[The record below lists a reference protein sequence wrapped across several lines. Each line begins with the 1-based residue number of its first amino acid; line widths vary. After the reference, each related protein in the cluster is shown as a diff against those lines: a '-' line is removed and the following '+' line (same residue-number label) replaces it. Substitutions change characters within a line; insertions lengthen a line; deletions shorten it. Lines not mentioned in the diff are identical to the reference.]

1 MMNISGC
8 QYFRFFARD
17 IYHGTIACQACYFW
31 LGVVRH
37 AQSCPDISRLTTEE
51 FVWPVGGMVVLRII

>member
-17 IYHGTIACQACYFW
+17 IYHGTIACQAVISGCV
-31 LGVVRH
+31 LRH

>member
-17 IYHGTIACQACYFW
+17 IYHGTIACQAVISGWVWWGMHSHVQTYLDLPRKNLFGLWVVW
-31 LGVVRH
+31 LY
-37 AQSCPDISRLTTEE
+37 
-51 FVWPVGGMVVLRII
+51 